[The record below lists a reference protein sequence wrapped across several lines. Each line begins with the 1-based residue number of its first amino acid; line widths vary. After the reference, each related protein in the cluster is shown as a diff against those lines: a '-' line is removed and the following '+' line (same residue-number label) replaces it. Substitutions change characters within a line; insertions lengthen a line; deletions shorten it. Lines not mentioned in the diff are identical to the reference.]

1 MNDKLDVMT
10 GVTDTLPT
18 VFGYIGIGLAFGVVG
33 RSAGLS
39 PWIIALM
46 SLVTYGGSA
55 QFVTVSMLQASSPLA
70 SIVLSTFLVNSR
82 MILMSMNVAPYFSK
96 ESMSK
101 NILIGSFLTDETFA
115 LSMNKKNR
123 TGGILSFEWFNSANL
138 IAYVTWAAS
147 SYAGGVLGDFI
158 GNPERFGMD
167 FALVAMFVGLL
178 YLQIIADDSL
188 AKGLQFAMVFVTLAL
203 VFLGMIFIPKNLL
216 VVFVTL
222 VGCGIRVALKHAFC

>member
-1 MNDKLDVMT
+1 MNDELDVRT

-39 PWIIALM
+39 PWIITLM

-55 QFVTVSMLQASSPLA
+55 QFVTVSMLQTGSPLA

-101 NILIGSFLTDETFA
+101 NVLIGSFLTDETFA

-123 TGGILSFEWFNSANL
+123 TGGILNFEWFNSANL
-138 IAYVTWAAS
+138 IAYVTWAVS
-147 SYAGGVLGDFI
+147 SYAGGVLGSFI

-188 AKGLQFAMVFVTLAL
+188 SKRLQVAMVFVTLAL
-203 VFLGMIFIPKNLL
+203 VFWGMIFIPKNLV

-222 VGCGIRVALKHAFC
+222 VGCGIGVGLKHAFC

>member
-1 MNDKLDVMT
+1 MNDKLDVKT

-82 MILMSMNVAPYFSK
+82 MILMAMNVAPYFSK

-147 SYAGGVLGDFI
+147 SYAGGVLGSFI

-222 VGCGIRVALKHAFC
+222 VGCGIGVALKHAFC

>member
-1 MNDKLDVMT
+1 MNDKLDVKT

-147 SYAGGVLGDFI
+147 SYAGGVLGSFI

-222 VGCGIRVALKHAFC
+222 VGC

>member
-1 MNDKLDVMT
+1 
-10 GVTDTLPT
+10 
-18 VFGYIGIGLAFGVVG
+18 
-33 RSAGLS
+33 
-39 PWIIALM
+39 
-46 SLVTYGGSA
+46 
-55 QFVTVSMLQASSPLA
+55 
-70 SIVLSTFLVNSR
+70 

-147 SYAGGVLGDFI
+147 SYAGGVLGSFI

-188 AKGLQFAMVFVTLAL
+188 TKGLQFAMVFVTLAL

-222 VGCGIRVALKHAFC
+222 VGCGIGVALKHAFC